1 MKKKFSKRKKNLQK
15 NKLKKLN
22 WQKIKKIKKI
32 I

>member
-1 MKKKFSKRKKNLQK
+1 MKKKFSKRKKKLQK

-22 WQKIKKIKKI
+22 WQKIMKIKKI

>member
-1 MKKKFSKRKKNLQK
+1 MKNKFSKRKKNLQK